1 MNDFKYKRVIVT
13 GAASG
18 IGKAVAEQFLDQGAL
33 VGLIDRNEE
42 ELQEFLADYD
52 AQTHYRAV
60 DVTEAEKLQE
70 AMSGLVEE
78 LGGLD
83 VLHVNAGINGTW
95 TPIEE
100 LTVAEWDQT
109 INTNL
114 RSTFITVKAA
124 IPFMKANGGSIV
136 ITSSVN
142 GNRIFSNFGA
152 TAYSTSKAGQVAF
165 TKMAALE
172 LSGYNIRVN
181 AICPGAIA
189 TNIDASTEIEE
200 EVARVEI
207 PVKYP
212 ERSRPLKHETGVPE
226 QVANLVLF
234 LSSEAAGNISGT
246 EVYIDGAESLL

>member
-1 MNDFKYKRVIVT
+1 MQGFKHKRVIIT

-18 IGKAVAEQFLDQGAL
+18 IGRATAEQFIQQGAQ
-33 VGLIDRNEE
+33 VGLIDLNEE
-42 ELQEFLADYD
+42 ELVEIKQAFGD
-52 AQTHYRAV
+52 AAHIEAV
-60 DVTEAEKLQE
+60 DVTDSDRLQSAVTKL
-70 AMSGLVEE
+70 ASS

-83 VLHVNAGINGTW
+83 ILHVNAGINGTF

-100 LTVAEWDQT
+100 LTIDEWDQT

-114 RSTFITVKAA
+114 RSTFLTVKAA
-124 IPFMKANGGSIV
+124 VPIMKANGGSIV

-152 TAYSTSKAGQVAF
+152 SAYSTSKAGQVAF
-165 TKMAALE
+165 AKMAALE

-181 AICPGAIA
+181 VICPGAIA
-189 TNIDASTEIEE
+189 TNIDDRTDVEP
-200 EVARVEI
+200 EVASIEI
-207 PVKYP
+207 PVDYP
-212 ERSRPLKHETGVPE
+212 ERSRPLRQETGVPE

>member
-1 MNDFKYKRVIVT
+1 MNDFKNKRVIVT

-18 IGKAVAEQFLDQGAL
+18 IGKAVAEQFLAQGAL

-70 AMSGLVEE
+70 AMSVLVEE

-114 RSTFITVKAA
+114 HSTFITVKAA

-212 ERSRPLKHETGVPE
+212 ERSRPLKQETGVPE

>member
-1 MNDFKYKRVIVT
+1 MNDFKNKRVIVT

-18 IGKAVAEQFLDQGAL
+18 IGKAVAEQFLAQGAL
-33 VGLIDRNEE
+33 VGLIDRNEK

-52 AQTHYRAV
+52 AQAHYRAV
-60 DVTEAEKLQE
+60 DVTEADKLQE

-124 IPFMKANGGSIV
+124 IPFMKTNGGSIV

-172 LSGYNIRVN
+172 LSG
-181 AICPGAIA
+181 C
-189 TNIDASTEIEE
+189 
-200 EVARVEI
+200 
-207 PVKYP
+207 
-212 ERSRPLKHETGVPE
+212 SR
-226 QVANLVLF
+226 
-234 LSSEAAGNISGT
+234 
-246 EVYIDGAESLL
+246 

>member
-1 MNDFKYKRVIVT
+1 MNDFKNKRVIVT

-18 IGKAVAEQFLDQGAL
+18 IGKAVAEQFLAQGAL

-152 TAYSTSKAGQVAF
+152 TAYSNGCAGTF
-165 TKMAALE
+165 WL
-172 LSGYNIRVN
+172 
-181 AICPGAIA
+181 
-189 TNIDASTEIEE
+189 
-200 EVARVEI
+200 
-207 PVKYP
+207 
-212 ERSRPLKHETGVPE
+212 
-226 QVANLVLF
+226 
-234 LSSEAAGNISGT
+234 
-246 EVYIDGAESLL
+246 

>member
-1 MNDFKYKRVIVT
+1 MNDFKNKRVIVT

-18 IGKAVAEQFLDQGAL
+18 IGKAVAEQFLAQGAL
-33 VGLIDRNEE
+33 VGLIDRNEK

-52 AQTHYRAV
+52 AQAHYRAA
-60 DVTEAEKLQE
+60 DVTEADKLQE

-124 IPFMKANGGSIV
+124 IPFMKTNGGSIV

-152 TAYSTSKAGQVAF
+152 TAYSASKAGQVAF

-189 TNIDASTEIEE
+189 TNIDANTEIEE

-212 ERSRPLKHETGVPE
+212 ERSRPLKQKTGVPE

-234 LSSEAAGNISGT
+234 LSSEVAGNISGT